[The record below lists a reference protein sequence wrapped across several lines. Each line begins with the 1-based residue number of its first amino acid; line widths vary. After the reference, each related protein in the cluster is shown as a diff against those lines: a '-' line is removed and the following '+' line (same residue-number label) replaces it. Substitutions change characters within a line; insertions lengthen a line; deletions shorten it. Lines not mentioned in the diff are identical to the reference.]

1 MKEETVSDDKTTIP
15 DEGTNDNI
23 GLDTARKPDER
34 PLKERVRLFFYDSEE
49 GSCLGRTPLS
59 WIQIIL
65 FYICFF
71 TCLLGFWLLCWFLFT
86 TTTPQLSDGPRWQLD
101 KSIIGTNPGMKQI
114 FFIFH
119 YLVTIKSKT

>member
-1 MKEETVSDDKTTIP
+1 MNKDKETIGDDKTTIP
-15 DEGTNDNI
+15 DVGTNDNI
-23 GLDTARKPDER
+23 GLDTARKPDKR
-34 PLKERVRLFFYDSEE
+34 PWKEKARLFFYNSEE

-86 TTTPQLSDGPRWQLD
+86 TTTPQLNDGPRWQLD
-101 KSIIGTNPGMKQI
+101 KSIIGTNPGMKPI
-114 FFIFH
+114 SFILR
-119 YLVTIKSKT
+119 Y